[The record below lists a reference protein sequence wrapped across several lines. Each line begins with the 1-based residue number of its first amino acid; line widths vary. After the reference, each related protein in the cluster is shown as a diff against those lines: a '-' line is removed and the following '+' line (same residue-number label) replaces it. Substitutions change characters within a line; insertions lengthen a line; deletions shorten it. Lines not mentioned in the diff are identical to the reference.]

1 MDEIFHI
8 RTRGRAPIELS
19 PDIVRE
25 LVPADLSAI
34 SEEKGSEAPALKR
47 ITDRHHAL
55 ARNLAGGMAEGEA
68 ALVCGISNSRISILK
83 ADPQF
88 RELLLF
94 YRGEVNLVYQDMH
107 EKLAGIASTALDELQ
122 DRLEDTPEKV
132 SVGQLMELAKMG
144 ADRTGYGPQS
154 QQTNLN
160 VNVDMAARLQAA
172 RRRVAERVVANG

>member
-1 MDEIFHI
+1 MDEIFTI

-19 PDIVRE
+19 PELVRD
-25 LVPADLSAI
+25 LVPADLAAI

-55 ARNLAGGMAEGEA
+55 ARNLAGGMSEGEA
-68 ALVCGISNSRISILK
+68 ALVCGISSSRISILK
-83 ADPQF
+83 ADVQF

-122 DRLEDTPEKV
+122 DRLEDAPEKV
-132 SVGQLMELAKMG
+132 STGQLMELAKMG
-144 ADRTGYGPQS
+144 ADRTGFGPQS

-172 RRRVAERVVANG
+172 RRRVAERTISNG

>member
-1 MDEIFHI
+1 MDDIFPI
-8 RTRGRAPIELS
+8 RTRGRATLDLS
-19 PDIVRE
+19 PDIVRD
-25 LVPADLSAI
+25 LVPADLAAI
-34 SEEKGSEAPALKR
+34 TSEKGSEAPALKR

-83 ADPQF
+83 ADAQF
-88 RELLLF
+88 QELLNF

-122 DRLEDTPEKV
+122 DRLEDAPEKV
-132 SVGQLMELAKMG
+132 STGQLMELAKLG
-144 ADRTGYGPQS
+144 ADRTGFGPQS
-154 QQTNLN
+154 QQTNVN

-172 RRRVAERVVANG
+172 RRRVQERIVANG